1 MKDKKTF
8 EWQCSDRLLTVGPRP
23 LIMGILN
30 VTPDSF
36 SDGGQFLDWES
47 AVAHGVKML
56 EEGADI
62 IDVGGE
68 STRPGAHEIPVE
80 EELAR
85 VIPVIQELKRTTDA
99 VISVDTVKA
108 AVAQEAIEAGARI
121 VNDISALTLD
131 PGMLHV
137 IRASGAGVVLMHM
150 HGTPRNMQ
158 HDPRYKDVV
167 SEVSKYL
174 AERVEDLVAKGL
186 ARETLTVDPGIGFG
200 KTVDHNLQLLANL
213 KAFSICDRPVVVGL
227 SRKSFIGKLTGS
239 GVDERLA
246 GNLAGLVFC
255 ILNGADVMR
264 VHDVKES
271 CDAVRIAM
279 ALEEKRG

>member
-1 MKDKKTF
+1 M
-8 EWQCSDRLLTVGPRP
+8 
-23 LIMGILN
+23 IMGILN

-121 VNDISALTLD
+121 VNDISALTQD

-137 IRASGAGVVLMHM
+137 VSTSGAGVVLMHM

-167 SEVSKYL
+167 SEVSNYL
-174 AERVEDLVAKGL
+174 AARVEDLVAKGL

-213 KAFSICDRPVVVGL
+213 GALSVCNRPVVVGL